1 MYNKKPWNKNKTKQ
15 DSESLMSVSKKMSGR
30 NISETTKK
38 KQSESAKARIKHGHT
53 GYRHSNESKNK
64 MREATLK
71 RIHNGDIKHTK
82 TKPHIE
88 LAKIFSDLDIPF
100 QEEYIIKYWS
110 FDFFLNDFN
119 ILIEVDG
126 DYYHSNPIFYTKP
139 KTKTQKINHYR
150 DKKKNEFCE
159 SNGYNLIRIWENDII
174 NNKENLICKLKKLFV
189 LDQ

>member
-1 MYNKKPWNKNKTKQ
+1 MQQAREKSGWKDKLSHAMGGKNNPWYGKKRPEH
-15 DSESLMSVSKKMSGR
+15 SALMKSPDML
-30 NISETTKK
+30 N
-38 KQSESAKARIKHGHT
+38 
-53 GYRHSNESKNK
+53 
-64 MREATLK
+64 
-71 RIHNGDIKHTK
+71 
-82 TKPHIE
+82 
-88 LAKIFSDLDIPF
+88 KIFAKRSMTDIEQKMASMLDVLNI
-100 QEEYIIKYWS
+100 EYYSQFFITNNTDTFAY
-110 FDFFLNDFN
+110 DFKLKNCN
-119 ILIEVDG
+119 LLIEVDG